1 MHQKS
6 SDWPPFDADMAD
18 SSLDALR
25 PDGVLYQADI
35 VPAAQRRAPP
45 EADARLLMG
54 LDGTDQDSWWHAIVP
69 EDVDG
74 ARHEY
79 ARLAQAGQAL
89 DSEYR
94 IRLPDGRERWLR
106 DRARVVAHD
115 AHGAPSKLVGVIDDV
130 SSRNT
135 LRQRV
140 QTASDRYRMLFDSID
155 AGFCVIE
162 VLFDEAGQGIDYRFL
177 EVNTAFERVT
187 GIHDGVGKRMLE
199 IASDHEPHWF
209 QTYGRIVSTGVAERF
224 ENSAAA
230 LGFHYDVYAF
240 PVGDPGLRQLGV
252 LFTDITQRKRA
263 EDALRED
270 GRRKTEFIAMLAHEL
285 RNPLAT
291 ITSGLQAMKFGSNGV
306 ASHPA
311 TPMMERQIA
320 QMTQLLDDLLDI
332 NRINL
337 GKVKLRCEPADLG
350 RLVREVAEA
359 FQPYYQ
365 QRQLVLHCAVPPG
378 AVRVQADATRLM
390 QALGNLLSNAAK
402 FSHAGGR
409 VELALRCDRGQALI
423 QVRDQGIGIEASQLE
438 RIFELFAQVD
448 SDRRASLG
456 SLGVGVALARELV
469 EMHKGTIRAESA
481 GPDQGCTFTI
491 TLPLAAQAV
500 PAGADA
506 TPGPGAPADAACAIL
521 LIDDN
526 RDAADSIG
534 MVLELL
540 GHEVA
545 IRYSGADGLL
555 AAEARRPDVV
565 FTDIG
570 MPGMDGHEVC
580 RRLRARPDGQTLRII
595 ALTGWGAQ
603 EDRALTTQAGFDH
616 HLVKPVTTAKLR
628 EALASVMA

>member
-1 MHQKS
+1 MHQES
-6 SDWPPFDADMAD
+6 SNPQVVDAGVAEAG
-18 SSLDALR
+18 LDALR
-25 PDGVLYQADI
+25 PNGALYQADL
-35 VPAAQRRAPP
+35 VPAGQRRAPP
-45 EADARLLMG
+45 EDQARLLLG
-54 LDGTDQDSWWHAIVP
+54 LEGTGQDRWWHAIVA
-69 EDVDG
+69 EDVEG

-79 ARLAQAGQAL
+79 ARFAQAGGTL

-106 DRARVVAHD
+106 DRARVVNQD
-115 AHGAPSKLVGVIDDV
+115 AHGTPLTLIGVLDDV
-130 SSRNT
+130 TSRNT
-135 LRQRV
+135 LRQRA
-140 QTASDRYRMLFDSID
+140 QATDDKYRLLFDSID
-155 AGFCVIE
+155 AGFCVIQ
-162 VLFDEAGQGIDYRFL
+162 VLFDEAGRGVDYRFV
-177 EVNTAFERVT
+177 EVNAAFERVT
-187 GIHDGVGKRMLE
+187 GIHDGVGKRILE
-199 IASDHEPHWF
+199 IASSHEPHWF
-209 QTYGRIVSTGVAERF
+209 ETYARIVRTGVAERF
-224 ENSAAA
+224 ENSAAE
-230 LGFHYDVYAF
+230 LGFHYDVSAF
-240 PVGDPGLRQLGV
+240 PVGDPALHQVGV
-252 LFTDITQRKRA
+252 LFTDITQRKQA

-291 ITSGLQAMKFGSNGV
+291 ITSGLQAMKFGSHGV

-337 GKVKLRCEPADLG
+337 GKVKLRCEPTDLG
-350 RLVREVAEA
+350 QLVRQVAEA
-359 FQPYYQ
+359 FQPFYL
-365 QRQLVLHCAVPPG
+365 QRQLVLQCAVPPG

-409 VELALRCDRGQALI
+409 VDVALHSDGVQAQI
-423 QVRDQGIGIEASQLE
+423 RVRDQGIGIEASQLE

-448 SDRRASLG
+448 SDRHASLG
-456 SLGVGVALARELV
+456 GLGVGVALARELV
-469 EMHKGTIRAESA
+469 EMHQGTIRAESA
-481 GPDQGCTFTI
+481 GPDQGSTFTI
-491 TLPLAAQAV
+491 TLPLAVQLA
-500 PAGADA
+500 PASAEA
-506 TPGPGAPADAACAIL
+506 TPGPGASIEAARRIL

-545 IRYSGADGLL
+545 IRYSGADGLQ
-555 AAEARRPDVV
+555 AVEEQRPDVV

-580 RRLRARPDGQTLRII
+580 RQLRARPDGAALRII

-628 EALASVMA
+628 EALACVMD